1 MPLRAIL
8 FDKDGTFVDF
18 HSTWSP
24 AAHAV
29 MRRLAAGDEDK
40 LRQLIEV
47 NHFDVETGLIRSTS
61 PMIAQSS
68 ADYGVTWASV
78 LGVAADAAFFSRM
91 DGMFREEGLATV
103 APIGEPTLMLAE
115 LRREG
120 YALGVITN
128 DSEAG
133 ARAQCDKLGL
143 TAWFDAIIG
152 YDSGHGRKPEPGP
165 ILACARRFGV
175 APGETALVGDT
186 LHDLHAARAAGAT
199 AIGVLSGFAGE
210 AELAEHADHVLPDIM
225 ALPALLRRL
234 RA

>member
-24 AAHAV
+24 AAYAV
-29 MRRLAAGDEDK
+29 MRRMAAGDEDK
-40 LRQLIEV
+40 LRRLVEI
-47 NHFDVETGLIRSTS
+47 NHFDVEAGLIRATS

-68 ADYGVTWASV
+68 ADYGVTWAAV
-78 LGVAADAAFFSRM
+78 LGETADADFFSRM
-91 DGMFREEGLATV
+91 DLMFREEGLATV
-103 APIGEPTLMLAE
+103 AAIGDPGLMLAE
-115 LRREG
+115 LKQDG

-152 YDSGHGRKPEPGP
+152 YDSGHGRKPGPGQ
-165 ILACARRFGV
+165 ILAFTRLFGV
-175 APGETALVGDT
+175 APSEAALVGDT
-186 LHDLHAARAAGAT
+186 LHDLHAARAAGVT
-199 AIGVLSGFAGE
+199 AIGVLSGFAGA
-210 AELAEHADHVLPDIM
+210 AELGEHADHVLPDIM

-234 RA
+234 RS